1 MVLTGGGFLSRYPQ
15 SDEAYFVSP
24 PRFYPNKS
32 YLDGA
37 IENQLP
43 ATIFG
48 STANAVFFASKFGVL
63 N

>member
-1 MVLTGGGFLSRYPQ
+1 MSKAIQNVSARYDMV
-15 SDEAYFVSP
+15 AP